1 MKFIVVLGL
10 ILAITSATPIDV
22 DQDDKVEVIIL
33 WYFLMFR
40 LIRAL
45 LFALLMYNSNYFIQ
59 ELTVVSMPENDEPLV
74 EDRTTTLG
82 NSNLANLVGAAN
94 VANLTAIIQQ
104 LVREEIKNILANL
117 QTAQNFTVTTL
128 NNLINAD
135 EPDSENKP
143 IQMVV
148 EKQAEQ
154 PSVEAKPVYFL
165 PRRPGYFPPQHPLYY
180 GPQQAVPYYNE
191 EPYFYRGAPQWRR
204 INPTDETLSD
214 MDALA
219 ELELL
224 LNEKGEMSSE
234 ARGLMSS
241 LSSTTN
247 SAKASFKSFVNS
259 LSSALPSFS
268 IVRKTYLVPGLAIN
282 G

>member
-1 MKFIVVLGL
+1 
-10 ILAITSATPIDV
+10 
-22 DQDDKVEVIIL
+22 
-33 WYFLMFR
+33 
-40 LIRAL
+40 
-45 LFALLMYNSNYFIQ
+45 MYNSNYFIQ
-59 ELTVVSMPENDEPLV
+59 ELTVVSMPDKGEPAV
-74 EDRTTTLG
+74 EERQVI
-82 NSNLANLVGAAN
+82 SNLANLVGSAN
-94 VANLTAIIQQ
+94 VADLTAIIQQ
-104 LVREEIKNILANL
+104 LVREELKNILANL
-117 QTAQNFTVTTL
+117 QNAQNLTTTTL
-128 NNLINAD
+128 SGLINAD
-135 EPDSENKP
+135 ESNSEKLL
-143 IQMVV
+143 QVV
-148 EKQAEQ
+148 VKQEVDKQA
-154 PSVEAKPVYFL
+154 EAKPVYFL
-165 PRRPGYFPPQHPLYY
+165 PRRPGYFPPQHPMYY

-191 EPYFYRGAPQWRR
+191 EPYFYRGGPQWRR

-247 SAKASFKSFVNS
+247 SAKASFKSFVNN

>member
-22 DQDDKVEVIIL
+22 DQDDKVE
-33 WYFLMFR
+33 
-40 LIRAL
+40 
-45 LFALLMYNSNYFIQ
+45 
-59 ELTVVSMPENDEPLV
+59 ELTVVSMPENDEPSV

-117 QTAQNFTVTTL
+117 QTAQNFTATTL

-135 EPDSENKP
+135 EP
-143 IQMVV
+143 MVV

-154 PSVEAKPVYFL
+154 PVEPKPVYFL